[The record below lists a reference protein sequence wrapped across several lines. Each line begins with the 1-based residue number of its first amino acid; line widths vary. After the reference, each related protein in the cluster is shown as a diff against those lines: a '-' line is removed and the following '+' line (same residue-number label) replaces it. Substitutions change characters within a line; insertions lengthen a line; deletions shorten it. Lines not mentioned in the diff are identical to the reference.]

1 MLASNPIGASI
12 AAGLNKI
19 HDSWG
24 WFIALG
30 IALIL
35 LDSDT
40 GYGTRIRL
48 AAHHGRRRRADPGV
62 SGAQLE
68 RVLSSL
74 PERTAARV
82 HRIYAGALPAGGGI
96 RSDHAARLA
105 LHRWRR
111 VPGLWR
117 RRTEVPTVGQI
128 GRAHV

>member
-1 MLASNPIGASI
+1 
-12 AAGLNKI
+12 
-19 HDSWG
+19 SWK
-24 WFIALG
+24 
-30 IALIL
+30 

-117 RRTEVPTVGQI
+117 RRTEVPTVGLGGVLRDRLRGL
-128 GRAHV
+128 GRHVAHSAADIKP